1 MPIDQIMCLGYKKH
15 NASEYMYTVLQFVY
29 FLREVC
35 LLFNF
40 WMIEFTIMS
49 KQAWKL
55 SAIKGEPNL
64 SILKEVKDKFFQRRI
79 WARYLFYNLSLI

>member
-40 WMIEFTIMS
+40 
-49 KQAWKL
+49 
-55 SAIKGEPNL
+55 
-64 SILKEVKDKFFQRRI
+64 
-79 WARYLFYNLSLI
+79 